1 LADTIYM
8 YNWVEYLDPDI
19 LDQFKEECGVQ
30 VIETNFDSNETLLA
44 SLQAGGA
51 DYDII
56 VPSDYMV
63 QVLISEGYVQELD
76 FDIITNIA
84 NMDPLNTNQYFDPE
98 QKYSVPYFWGTSG
111 FAVDTS
117 AVP

>member
-1 LADTIYM
+1 EMKKTLIYVLVLLTLVLSACAPATTEETASETGGDTVVTSDRCGDPSQLADTIYM

-56 VPSDYMV
+56 VPSD
-63 QVLISEGYVQELD
+63 
-76 FDIITNIA
+76 
-84 NMDPLNTNQYFDPE
+84 
-98 QKYSVPYFWGTSG
+98 
-111 FAVDTS
+111 
-117 AVP
+117 